1 MALVVIT
8 FPAPYEA
15 LVVDATTYESHDLQS
30 LVTEHPV
37 ETGSTISDNI
47 RPLPRSLTLECL
59 VSPSPLGKQYQPT
72 LSVNAASIPGT
83 PATVIRNDTATL
95 GIAQELNAITSFL
108 GVNLSLLEPRTWK
121 GQVIWEGTT
130 PIVGG
135 TPIWLPNGTPEPYRV
150 NSAYVRLYAAWLNGS
165 ALAVT
170 TDLATYPAMAIAN
183 LSIPRRSG
191 LNANLFFTATLHEIL
206 YATARTTSVPKSA
219 IKDTRTQDAMTS
231 RGHQGQKPLTQATAT
246 YKRG

>member
-59 VSPSPLGKQYQPT
+59 VSPSPLGSQYHPT
-72 LSVNAASIPGT
+72 MEVGPGVLAGT
-83 PATVIRNDTATL
+83 PATLIRNDTAAVGAL
-95 GIAQELNAITSFL
+95 GAITSVL
-108 GVNLSLLEPRTWK
+108 GVNLALVEPHVWK
-121 GQVIWEGTT
+121 GSVVWEGSP

-135 TPIWLPNGTPEPYRV
+135 TPIWVPSSVPEPYRV
-150 NSAYVRLYAAWLNGS
+150 NSAYVRLYAAWLNG
-165 ALAVT
+165 AAVAIA
-170 TDLATYPAMAIAN
+170 TDLDTYPAMAISN

-191 LNANLFFTATLHEIL
+191 LNSNLFFTVTLHEIL
-206 YATARTTSVPKSA
+206 YATARVTSVPKSA
-219 IKDTRTQDAMTS
+219 IKDARTQDAMTT
-231 RGHQGQKPLTQATAT
+231 RGHQGNRPPTPATTT
-246 YKRG
+246 YKKG